1 MIKVLGRAK
10 VNLWLAIVG
19 RRPDGYHEL
28 ETVMQSI
35 SLADTLTIEPAEH
48 SEVTIRW
55 AGNLDGPV
63 PVAPDI
69 VQRTVAA
76 ARLKC
81 AERPSI
87 TVEKRIPVGAGLGG
101 ASADAAAALVGLTR
115 LEGPECEGS
124 LDVDTLARQLGAD
137 VPFCLRGGVSLA
149 TGVGDRLRP
158 LPSPATLWWVIGI
171 SDAALSTVRVY
182 QRYDEMVPTG
192 GRPSGN
198 GRPAGSAA
206 ALANALA
213 SGDVAA
219 VAANLAN
226 DLEIAAFDL
235 MPGLSGLKT
244 AMSEAGALGAIMT
257 GSGSAIIG
265 LCRDEA
271 HAGRVA
277 AAAAGSFP
285 RVEVASG
292 TSVGAELIQG

>member
-1 MIKVLGRAK
+1 MIRTIGRAK
-10 VNLWLAIVG
+10 VNLWLAVVG

-28 ETVMQSI
+28 ESVMQSI

-55 AGNLDGPV
+55 AEGLDGPI
-63 PVAPDI
+63 PAAPDI

-115 LEGPECEGS
+115 LEGPECAGS
-124 LDVDTLARQLGAD
+124 LDVDVLARRLGAD
-137 VPFCLRGGVSLA
+137 VPFCLKGGVALA
-149 TGVGDRLRP
+149 TGIGDRLSP
-158 LPSPATLWWVIGI
+158 LPSPAQLWWVLGI
-171 SDAALSTVRVY
+171 SEAALSTVKVY
-182 QRYDEMVPTG
+182 QHYDEMVPTG

-198 GRPAGSAA
+198 GGPHGSSS
-206 ALANALA
+206 ALVNALA
-213 SGDVAA
+213 AGDVEGI
-219 VAANLAN
+219 AANLAN

-235 MPGLSGLKT
+235 MPGLKEVKQAMKDSGSL
-244 AMSEAGALGAIMT
+244 AAIMT

-265 LCRDEA
+265 LCRDEQHA
-271 HAGRVA
+271 HEVA
-277 AAAAGSFP
+277 AAATGSFP

-292 TSVGAELIQG
+292 TPTGAALIEG

>member
-1 MIKVLGRAK
+1 VIKVLGRAK

-55 AGNLDGPV
+55 ADNLDGPV
-63 PVAPDI
+63 PAAPDI

-137 VPFCLRGGVSLA
+137 VPFCLRGGVALA

-158 LPSPATLWWVIGI
+158 LSSPATLWWVIGI
-171 SDAALSTVRVY
+171 SEAALSTVKVY
-182 QRYDEMVPTG
+182 QHYDEMVPTG

-235 MPGLSGLKT
+235 MPGLRELKG
-244 AMSEAGALGAIMT
+244 AMLDAGALGAIMT

-277 AAAAGSFP
+277 GSAVGSFA
-285 RVEVASG
+285 RVEVVSG
-292 TSVGAELIQG
+292 TPLGAELIQA

>member
-55 AGNLDGPV
+55 AGSLDGPV
-63 PVAPDI
+63 PAAPDI

-81 AERPSI
+81 AARPSI

-137 VPFCLRGGVSLA
+137 VPFCLRGGVALA

-158 LPSPATLWWVIGI
+158 LTSPATLWWVIGI
-171 SDAALSTVRVY
+171 SEAALSTVRVY
-182 QRYDEMVPTG
+182 QHYDEMVPTG

-235 MPGLSGLKT
+235 MPGLRGLKT
-244 AMSEAGALGAIMT
+244 AMSDAGALGAIMT

-277 AAAAGSFP
+277 GAAAGSFP

>member
-55 AGNLDGPV
+55 ADNLDGPV
-63 PVAPDI
+63 PAAPDI

-137 VPFCLRGGVSLA
+137 VPFCLRGGVALA

-158 LPSPATLWWVIGI
+158 LSSPATLWWVIGI
-171 SDAALSTVRVY
+171 SEAALSTVKVY
-182 QRYDEMVPTG
+182 QHYDEMVPTG

-213 SGDVAA
+213 SGDIAA

-235 MPGLSGLKT
+235 MPGLRELKG
-244 AMSEAGALGAIMT
+244 AMLDAGALGAIMT

-277 AAAAGSFP
+277 GSAVGSFA
-285 RVEVASG
+285 RVEVVSG
-292 TSVGAELIQG
+292 TPSGAELIQG

>member
-55 AGNLDGPV
+55 AGGLDGPV
-63 PVAPDI
+63 PAAPDI

-76 ARLKC
+76 ARLRC

-87 TVEKRIPVGAGLGG
+87 TVEKAIPVGAGLGG

-137 VPFCLRGGVSLA
+137 VPFCLKGGVALA
-149 TGVGDRLRP
+149 TGVGDRLSP

-171 SDAALSTVRVY
+171 SDAALSTVKVY
-182 QRYDEMVPTG
+182 QHYDEMVPTG

-206 ALANALA
+206 ALANALE
-213 SGDVAA
+213 SGDVVA

-235 MPGLSGLKT
+235 MPGLRDLKR
-244 AMSEAGALGAIMT
+244 AMLDAGALGAIMT

-265 LCRDEA
+265 LCRDEG
-271 HAGRVA
+271 HANQVA
-277 AAAAGSFP
+277 AAASGSFP
-285 RVEVASG
+285 RVEVVFG
-292 TSVGAELIQG
+292 TSSGAELIQG